1 VSSPVPEHPSLSG
14 QALPEHASAAGRAA
28 RAAATPPAPTGRWAL
43 GIGAFVAALLLWR
56 LSGFGIWDPWEL
68 STADAARRL
77 SAGEA
82 PAGGVLGFSTWLVSL
97 GFRAFGVHE
106 WAGRLPIVGAGLI
119 TVLCAYL
126 TAERFI
132 DARSGVYAALIAGTS
147 PLFIFNART
156 MLGAAP
162 DFALQGLLALA
173 AFSTLLPARPEKRQ
187 GLTELLLW
195 LFITLL
201 VSALAIT
208 TRGALLCALPPLAAA
223 VLSALLERRG
233 WLRGARLLALCVL
246 ALLTLG
252 LLGLIARDSLRDA
265 LDYSPWLGGR
275 AVANS
280 APQTFDAVIEQVFH
294 AFAPWS
300 ALLPIAIGRLWLSGS
315 SSDTAN
321 RPDAPERALRYAC
334 LSWLAF
340 GYGAQTLFVSRYGKE
355 VTFLPLLAP
364 SLLVAMFLREVE
376 RRRESS
382 WGAGIAAVLLAGLI
396 LRDFALYPQGPVQGV
411 PIGSFELPKD
421 WNPVGAWS
429 ALLTPFALF
438 ALLGL
443 CADASAPARL
453 DLLAPYRF
461 LRQQWRRGLP
471 FKLWLVAF
479 ALVLLGLCVLGALA
493 YTIPARLHMPTLAIR
508 WVRRLLYVP
517 IGLAALLALAQL
529 LLWAFARLSKYRFVP
544 MLLSG
549 AALGAYAAQ
558 GYLPALSEHFS
569 PRDVYTAYN
578 QLAHPGDVLGE
589 YKVSGRAAAYYA
601 KEKVIEVNSVSE
613 LIAHLAQ
620 PGQRWAAF
628 PSDQLAEIDHAYRER
643 THRHLVLVD
652 ARSSRVV
659 LAATL
664 PVADHKDENF
674 LRDAVRTAPPHIQH
688 ALTVNFD
695 DRIELLGYDLVL
707 PHDTYVGAGE
717 SFTLTWYFRVLRRVP
732 SGYRIFVHIDG
743 QGQRI
748 HGDHDPIDGK
758 YPVQLWDEGDVLVDS
773 QKLDVPASYRSGDY
787 IILMG
792 FYSGDI
798 RLPIKQGTDDGESRA
813 RIGVLRIQ

>member
-1 VSSPVPEHPSLSG
+1 VPSPVPDNPSLS
-14 QALPEHASAAGRAA
+14 AEAPPELATAAGRLA
-28 RAAATPPAPTGRWAL
+28 RGTANPPAHAGRWAL
-43 GIGAFVAALLLWR
+43 GVGGFVAALLLWR

-77 SAGEA
+77 AAGEA
-82 PAGGVLGFSTWLVSL
+82 PAGGLLGFSTWLVSL
-97 GFRAFGVHE
+97 GFRAFHVHE
-106 WAGRLPIVGAGLI
+106 WAGRLPIVGAGLV

-126 TAERFI
+126 TAERFV
-132 DARSGVYAALIAGTS
+132 DARTGVYAALVAGTS

-162 DFALQGLLALA
+162 DFAVQSLLALA
-173 AFSTLLPARPEKRQ
+173 ALATLLPARPEKRQ

-195 LFITLL
+195 LFITLM
-201 VSALAIT
+201 VTMLAIT
-208 TRGALLCALPPLAAA
+208 TRGALLSAVPPLGAA
-223 VLSALLERRG
+223 VLSAVLERRG
-233 WLRGARLLALCVL
+233 WLRGARRVVACLLAG
-246 ALLTLG
+246 LTLG

-265 LDYSPWLGGR
+265 VDYSPWLGGQ
-275 AVANS
+275 AASS

-300 ALLPIAIGRLWLSGS
+300 ALLPIAIGRLWLIGS
-315 SSDTAN
+315 SIETSN
-321 RPDAPERALRYAC
+321 QPDAPERALRYAC

-340 GYGAQTLFVSRYGKE
+340 GYGVQTLFVSRYGKE
-355 VTFLPLLAP
+355 VTFLPLVAL
-364 SLLVAMFLREVE
+364 SLVVAMFLRDVE

-396 LRDFALYPQGPVQGV
+396 LRDYALYPQGPVHGV
-411 PIGSFELPKD
+411 PIGSFELPKV
-421 WNPVGAWS
+421 WNPAGAWS

-443 CADASAPARL
+443 CADTSVPGRL

-461 LRQQWRRGLP
+461 LRRQSQRGLP
-471 FKLWLVAF
+471 FKLWLGAF
-479 ALVLLGLCVLGALA
+479 ALALIGLCVLGALA
-493 YTIPARLHMPTLAIR
+493 YAIPVRLHMPTLAIR
-508 WVRRLLYVP
+508 WVRRLVYVP
-517 IGLAALLALAQL
+517 IGLAALLALSQL
-529 LLWAFARLSKYRFVP
+529 LLWAFAKLSTYRFVP
-544 MLLSG
+544 MLLAG
-549 AALGAYAAQ
+549 AAVGGYAAQ

-578 QLAHPGDVLGE
+578 QLARSGEVLGE

-613 LIAHLAQ
+613 LITHLAQ

-628 PSDQLAEIDHAYRER
+628 PSDQLAEIDRAYRQR

-659 LAATL
+659 LAATQ
-664 PVADHKDENF
+664 PVADRKDENL
-674 LRDAVRTAPPHIQH
+674 LRDAVRTTAPHVQH
-688 ALTVNFD
+688 ALSVNFD
-695 DRIELLGYDLVL
+695 DRIELLGYDLGL

-732 SGYRIFVHIDG
+732 NGYRIFVHVDG

-748 HGDHDPIDGK
+748 HGDHDPVDGK
-758 YPVQLWDEGDVLVDS
+758 YPVQLWDEGDVIVDS
-773 QKLDVPASYRSGDY
+773 QRLDVPASYRSGDY
-787 IILMG
+787 IMLMG